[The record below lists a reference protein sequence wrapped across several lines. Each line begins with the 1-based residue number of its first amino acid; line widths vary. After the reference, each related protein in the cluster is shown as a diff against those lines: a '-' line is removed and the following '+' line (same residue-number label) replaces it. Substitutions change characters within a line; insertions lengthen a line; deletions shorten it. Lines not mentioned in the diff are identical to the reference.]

1 MDPRLL
7 FVNLN
12 SRARPPRTHVTSTL
26 QTTSLP
32 QPTRTPTTPALSNR
46 VLYGEGI
53 HYRLRRF
60 RLAGARRTVS
70 LTGLRPAP
78 RTRVRSARTPS
89 TSSRTLF
96 TGTSWVRAR
105 PNRVLNGSNP
115 FSRAPSSRSFGAGVS
130 FKRFVV
136 DRRETRAP
144 QALHPRLEGGTP
156 APNPPQQLKKVPH
169 FRGDLF

>member
-115 FSRAPSSRSFGAGVS
+115 FSRAPSLALLRRARSEQGSVLRDSWSTAGRPERRRRSTLDSRVGPLP
-130 FKRFVV
+130 R
-136 DRRETRAP
+136 TR
-144 QALHPRLEGGTP
+144 LS
-156 APNPPQQLKKVPH
+156 N
-169 FRGDLF
+169 